1 MVDSS
6 CLVKLI
12 NWPAFVVVAQLLN
25 QVQLFATS
33 WTVAHQASLSF
44 TISQDLLKFMS
55 IESVMLSNHLI
66 LYHSLLLLTSV
77 FPIIRIFSSQSVLH
91 IRWPKYQ
98 SFSISPSN
106 DSSEFIA
113 FRIDWFDLLATRE
126 TLKSLLLHHNLKAS
140 TLQYSAFFM
149 VQLLN
154 PYLTTGK
161 TIIWLERPLSAKWC
175 SLELWIQLG
184 ISFPFSL
191 AFHFPSFL
199 SYL

>member
-1 MVDSS
+1 MT
-6 CLVKLI
+6 
-12 NWPAFVVVAQLLN
+12 P
-25 QVQLFATS
+25 

-55 IESVMLSNHLI
+55 IEPVMLSNHLI

-77 FPIIRIFSSQSVLH
+77 FPIIRIFSNQSDLH
-91 IRWPKYQ
+91 IRWPEYQ
-98 SFSISPSN
+98 SFSISPSY
-106 DSSEFIA
+106 DSSEYIA
-113 FRIDWFDLLATRE
+113 FRFDWFDLLATRE

-161 TIIWLERPLSAKWC
+161 TII
-175 SLELWIQLG
+175 
-184 ISFPFSL
+184 
-191 AFHFPSFL
+191 
-199 SYL
+199 

>member
-1 MVDSS
+1 MYEVVDSS

-77 FPIIRIFSSQSVLH
+77 FPIIRIFSSQSDLH

-161 TIIWLERPLSAKWC
+161 TII
-175 SLELWIQLG
+175 
-184 ISFPFSL
+184 
-191 AFHFPSFL
+191 
-199 SYL
+199 